1 MSRVITFSAALDLLK
16 AAYEANCIG
25 RLANGDY
32 IVCHE
37 NGWFGRD
44 SFELA
49 GELCEDVNGIDTLR
63 KAITDKDIEPPELD
77 AIYAGDMKIEFS
89 TETEYGE
96 PQAWLYIEN
105 GESVE
110 ITYEKNGLKP
120 SKYFYSIRK
129 HCNEEDF
136 ENDVYHKTMGVIE
149 DWNCDNIQALIEIV
163 GFAVKNSI
171 ARAEEKDAES
181 EE

>member
-1 MSRVITFSAALDLLK
+1 MSRIITFSAALDLLK

-63 KAITDKDIEPPELD
+63 KAIADKEIKPPILD
-77 AIYAGDMKIEFS
+77 KLYMGDVNIDFS

-110 ITYEKNGLKP
+110 ITYEKNGLRP
-120 SKYFYSIRK
+120 SEYFYSIRR

-136 ENDVYHKTMGVIE
+136 ENDVYRKTMGVIE
-149 DWNCDNIQALIEIV
+149 SYNCNDIKTLKEIV
-163 GFAVKNSI
+163 MYFVETRKSKKEK
-171 ARAEEKDAES
+171 EEKYE
-181 EE
+181 